1 MPSGARSVA
10 SSVAIACLALVA
22 LGACGKSSSSTAS
35 SASRDRD
42 FGTNNPS
49 TYVAFGDSL
58 TQGAKGV
65 RPYPVVLEQRLRAID
80 RAAVVV
86 NRGVGGEETNGGL
99 ARIDGVLAA
108 DRPGF
113 LLVLEGTNNLG
124 QMPLVSDIREIIRRA
139 KANETVPL
147 VGAIPPQ
154 FGDLAF
160 KNSLIRTTNA
170 QIQAMAAR
178 EGVPFVDL
186 YTVLDDP
193 RFFLDDFHPN
203 DLGHAAMA
211 DAWFQAILS
220 VR

>member
-1 MPSGARSVA
+1 
-10 SSVAIACLALVA
+10 VAIACLALVGLA
-22 LGACGKSSSSTAS
+22 GCSKSSSPTAS
-35 SASRDRD
+35 SSSASTRD
-42 FGTNNPS
+42 FGANNPS
-49 TYVAFGDSL
+49 KYVAFGDSL
-58 TQGAKGV
+58 TQGTNGV
-65 RPYPVVLEQRLRAID
+65 RPYPVVLEQRLRGID

-86 NRGVGGEETNGGL
+86 NRGVGGEETGGGRG
-99 ARIDGVLAA
+99 RIGGVLAA

-113 LLVLEGTNNLG
+113 LLILEGTNSLG
-124 QMPLVSDIREIIRRA
+124 DMPLVSDIREMIRRA

-160 KNSLIRTTNA
+160 KNSLIRTTNSRIQGAAA
-170 QIQAMAAR
+170 Q

-193 RFFLDDFHPN
+193 KFFIDDFHPN

-211 DAWFQAILS
+211 DAWFQAILTI
-220 VR
+220 R